1 MPNWTHHRARL
12 NGLEVHYVEQGH
24 GPVVLL
30 LHGFPHTWFS
40 WRHQIG
46 HLAEAGYRVVAP
58 DLRGMGQTS
67 APEPVEEYRVDRI
80 TGDLCALLDHLG
92 VATAV
97 CSGLDFGMYAAYDL
111 ALDHPERVRGL
122 IGLQNPFYIA
132 SDRPPLEVER
142 WRGRKRFSHVSYFVD
157 EPDAAVADMDAHP
170 REVLAK
176 IFHALSGEVDFTEMW
191 RLPPG
196 TSYRA
201 ALPEPPALP
210 WSWVDRVGA
219 GDLCERLR
227 PLGFRRR
234 DPLVPRTGPEL
245 ATSAGP
251 RRAPHRGAL
260 LLPGLGPGRGPCALA
275 RGEPGG
281 DTVRV
286 PRGRPGGAHRARRR
300 THDQHGAAG
309 RGERRVPATPRGF
322 RRRSRVPARVSG
334 SVRCWRR

>member
-1 MPNWTHHRARL
+1 MPSMPNWTHHRARL
-12 NGLEVHYVEQGH
+12 NGLEVRYVEQGH

-46 HLAEAGYRVVAP
+46 HLAEAGYHVVAP

-111 ALDHPERVRGL
+111 ALDHPERVRG
-122 IGLQNPFYIA
+122 
-132 SDRPPLEVER
+132 
-142 WRGRKRFSHVSYFVD
+142 H
-157 EPDAAVADMDAHP
+157 
-170 REVLAK
+170 
-176 IFHALSGEVDFTEMW
+176 HALSGEVDFTEMW

-210 WSWVDRVGA
+210 WPWLTEWELETYVNDYARSGFGGGIRWYLALDLNWRYRRDRAARRTTVPFYFLGSDRDVDLAHWHGANPVEMLSAYHGDVRGVRIVPGA
-219 GDLCERLR
+219 GHMI
-227 PLGFRRR
+227 
-234 DPLVPRTGPEL
+234 
-245 ATSAGP
+245 SMAGSP
-251 RRAPHRGAL
+251 
-260 LLPGLGPGRGPCALA
+260 
-275 RGEPGG
+275 
-281 DTVRV
+281 
-286 PRGRPGGAHRARRR
+286 
-300 THDQHGAAG
+300 GAAAPASRSCAITRTTSRFAG
-309 RGERRVPATPRGF
+309 CSSGSERTTASWTSWSATPRAF
-322 RRRSRVPARVSG
+322 RGRCRVPARVSG
-334 SVRCWRR
+334 SVRCWRS

>member
-1 MPNWTHHRARL
+1 MANWTHHRARL

-46 HLAEAGYRVVAP
+46 HLADAGYRVVAP

-122 IGLQNPFYIA
+122 IGLQNPFHTA

-142 WRGRKRFSHVSYFVD
+142 RRGRKRFSHVSYFVD
-157 EPDAAVADMDAHP
+157 EPDAAVADMNATRGRFSP
-170 REVLAK
+170 RSSM
-176 IFHALSGEVDFTEMW
+176 LSPA
-191 RLPPG
+191 RS
-196 TSYRA
+196 TSPRC
-201 ALPEPPALP
+201 
-210 WSWVDRVGA
+210 G
-219 GDLCERLR
+219 
-227 PLGFRRR
+227 GFRR
-234 DPLVPRTGPEL
+234 
-245 ATSAGP
+245 
-251 RRAPHRGAL
+251 AP
-260 LLPGLGPGRGPCALA
+260 PI
-275 RGEPGG
+275 
-281 DTVRV
+281 
-286 PRGRPGGAHRARRR
+286 ARRCPSHLR
-300 THDQHGAAG
+300 SLGHG
-309 RGERRVPATPRGF
+309 
-322 RRRSRVPARVSG
+322 
-334 SVRCWRR
+334 